1 MFKEK
6 TPIIICNVIGEFKII
21 SLEAAHPISIISN
34 FFGEF
39 KIMVSIRGLKKLIN
53 KVSNIANPSIPAKIK
68 AEFFKFLKGF
78 RVVIK
83 PTRNSIDG
91 IIITGP
97 ISIILLIITLVAAIF

>member
-21 SLEAAHPISIISN
+21 SFEAAHPISIISN

-39 KIMVSIRGLKKLIN
+39 KIMVSISGLKKLMN
-53 KVSNIANPSIPAKIK
+53 KVSSIANPSIPAKIK

-83 PTRNSIDG
+83 PTRNRIDG

-97 ISIILLIITLVAAIF
+97 ISIILMIITFVAAIF